1 MSEGRG
7 WQSKDVLTWIILIWG
22 FSRVVAAQEAPPL
35 SGPGCNFGNMTQT
48 GLTPPQWLTAPGMTM
63 EGEQ

>member
-1 MSEGRG
+1 MNEGRG

-22 FSRVVAAQEAPPL
+22 FSRVAASQEVPL
-35 SGPGCNFGNMTQT
+35 GNPSCNFGSMTQA
-48 GLTPPQWLTAPGMTM
+48 GLYPPDWLTGPPMTM